1 MRPSSF
7 KPKATVVRLVLA
19 DDHKRTRV
27 GLRRQLERHGQIVVV
42 GEAADGKEVLRLI
55 EQMPVDVLLL
65 DIEMKGMSGLEVMKR
80 LSQSATPVHVLSLSN
95 YSDPTYIFE
104 MLAYGVAG
112 YLSKEDSIE
121 VIVDAIYQV
130 ASGERCQLSPSLWNI
145 LKQHAASHS
154 DRSFPRQVMRQDRD
168 VVRLVAAGY
177 PDQQIAEHLKMPVK
191 NVEKTII
198 RVCDALAFRDRA
210 EVVAWGWT
218 LGLVDPPLSLQ
229 TSS

>member
-1 MRPSSF
+1 M
-7 KPKATVVRLVLA
+7 LA

-27 GLRRQLERHGQIVVV
+27 GLRRQLERHGQIVVI

-65 DIEMKGMSGLEVMKR
+65 DIEMKEISGLEVMKR
-80 LSQSATPVHVLSLSN
+80 LSQSATPIHVLSLSN

-130 ASGERCQLSPSLWNI
+130 ASGERCLLSPSLWNI
-145 LKQHAASHS
+145 LKQHAAPHS
-154 DRSFPRQVMRQDRD
+154 DRPFPRRVMRQDRD

-177 PDQQIAEHLKMPVK
+177 PDQQIAEHLEIS
-191 NVEKTII
+191 VEDVEEVITQ
-198 RVCDALAFRDRA
+198 VGEALAFRDRA
-210 EVVAWGWT
+210 EVVAWGWA
-218 LGLVDPPLSLQ
+218 LGLVDPPSSLQ
-229 TSS
+229 TAS